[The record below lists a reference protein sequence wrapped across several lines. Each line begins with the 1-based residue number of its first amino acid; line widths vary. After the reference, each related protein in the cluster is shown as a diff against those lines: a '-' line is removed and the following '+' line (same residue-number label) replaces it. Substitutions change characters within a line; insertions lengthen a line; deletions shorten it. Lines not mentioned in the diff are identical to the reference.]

1 MIVTIC
7 YIAECFTFGKEPE
20 LENIDINYQ
29 KKRIIDL
36 FLGLIS
42 LKWAIYALIFINC
55 YKKINK
61 VW

>member
-42 LKWAIYALIFINC
+42 LK
-55 YKKINK
+55 
-61 VW
+61 